1 MLYVIMMIGFLA
13 YTRTRVIA
21 IEVKELHTIN
31 ITNTIR
37 VTQTS
42 LLKKVLKVDFPYSV
56 GG

>member
-1 MLYVIMMIGFLA
+1 MLYVILMIGFLA

-21 IEVKELHTIN
+21 IKVKELHTIN

-42 LLKKVLKVDFPYSV
+42 LLKKF
-56 GG
+56 